1 MKSLRDSSRHIRNG
15 FKNLFRNGWMT
26 TATILTMI
34 LTLTMIGALLMFM
47 SNVNNVV
54 QDIEQ
59 GVKIRVHM
67 DIAADKKD
75 EDALQESIR
84 KLDHVEKV
92 TYRSKDEEL
101 NDVVSEYGT
110 EFELFEGD
118 KNPFYNV
125 LIVDVDQSKYLDQV
139 QNDIEALPMVVSAKY
154 GSIDTK
160 NLLKIIEWTRIG
172 LALLSAIFVV
182 IAVTLISNTI
192 RMTINARQTEIEIMR
207 LVGAKNS
214 YIRSPFVYEGIFI
227 GILSSLISTGLLYF
241 LYEGIN
247 LASIEIVGVKLLKLS
262 PTMPLILYVGLALL
276 FIGIILGNIGARRSV
291 KQYLVI

>member
-1 MKSLRDSSRHIRNG
+1 MKILRDTSRHIKNG
-15 FKNLFRNGWMT
+15 FKNLFRNGWIT

-34 LTLTMIGALLMFM
+34 LTLTMIGSLLMFM
-47 SNVNNVV
+47 SNVNNIV
-54 QDIEQ
+54 QDIEE
-59 GVKIRVHM
+59 GVKIRVHI
-67 DIAADKKD
+67 DIAAEKEDEKK
-75 EDALQESIR
+75 LQESITQMA
-84 KLDHVEKV
+84 HVQKV

-101 NDVVSEYGT
+101 KDVVDNYGN

-125 LIVDVDQSKYLDQV
+125 LIVDVDQSRYLDSV
-139 QNDIEALPMVVSAKY
+139 QKNIEKEPMVVSAKY

-182 IAVTLISNTI
+182 IAITLVSNTI

-214 YIRSPFVYEGIFI
+214 YIRSPFVYEGGFI
-227 GILSSLISTGLLYF
+227 GLISAVISTGILFF

-247 LASIEIVGVKLLKLS
+247 LASIEIIGVKLLRLS
-262 PTMPLILYVGLALL
+262 PTFPLIIYVAVTL
-276 FIGIILGNIGARRSV
+276 IILGMFLGNIGARKSIKR
-291 KQYLVI
+291 YLII

>member
-92 TYRSKDEEL
+92 TYRSKGEEL

-262 PTMPLILYVGLALL
+262 PTMPLIFYVGLALL

>member
-262 PTMPLILYVGLALL
+262 PTMPLIFYVGLALL